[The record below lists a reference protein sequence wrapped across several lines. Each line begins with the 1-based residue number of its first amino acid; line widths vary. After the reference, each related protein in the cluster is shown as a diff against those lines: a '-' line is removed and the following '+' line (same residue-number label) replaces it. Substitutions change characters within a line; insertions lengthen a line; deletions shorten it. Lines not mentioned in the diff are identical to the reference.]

1 MCGRVDLDDLLER
14 LKRRGVAPEGL
25 GADDAGPRA
34 AVAAI
39 LRPGADGGEILFI
52 RRADRE
58 GDPWSG
64 HMAFPGGR
72 RDAGESVLETAIRE
86 TREEVGLDLGAT
98 ARLVTR
104 MPDVQAMTQRKGS
117 HLVVVPFVFRL
128 ERDAELSPNEEVA
141 ETLWAPFGPF
151 LRGEGAKPY
160 PYEWEGMVHQ
170 LPSYDVG
177 GRIVWGLTH
186 RMIEVMREAIGG

>member
-1 MCGRVDLDDLLER
+1 VDLDELFDR
-14 LKRRGVAPEGL
+14 LKRGGVATEGA
-25 GADDAGPRA
+25 GHDDDGPRA

-39 LRPGADGGEILFI
+39 LRPGADAGELLLI
-52 RRADRE
+52 RRAERV

-86 TREEVGLDLGAT
+86 TREEVGLDLRAT

-128 ERDAELSPNEEVA
+128 ERDAELVPNEEVA
-141 ETLWAPFGPF
+141 EALWTPFGPM
-151 LRGEGAKPY
+151 LRGEGAKVF
-160 PYEWEGMVHQ
+160 PYEWQGTTHQ
-170 LPSYDVG
+170 LPSIDVG

-186 RMIEVMREAIGG
+186 RMIEVMREAIEKPR